1 MDTLAESLLLLT
13 KVNSKVV
20 DKIKELDNKIDSVV
34 IAAAKTVKPQTVTAK
49 QKTTQPTTIV
59 KADAVDKTI
68 VRTVEK
74 PKR

>member
-34 IAAAKTVKPQTVTAK
+34 IANTKTVTPQTVTAK